1 MHSGEEAVPVKD
13 FQFILFVVNVRS
25 GSTDYRKNYKSNK
38 TRRIYKYSF
47 HQVKQ
52 TVESDIKHMH

>member
-1 MHSGEEAVPVKD
+1 MT
-13 FQFILFVVNVRS
+13 FILFVVNVRS

-38 TRRIYKYSF
+38 TRGIYRYSF

-52 TVESDIKHMH
+52 TVESDIKYMH

>member
-1 MHSGEEAVPVKD
+1 MLE
-13 FQFILFVVNVRS
+13 VVAPITER
-25 GSTDYRKNYKSNK
+25 TYKSNK

-52 TVESDIKHMH
+52 TVESDIKYMH